1 MYILYLQYMARC
13 LLRFN
18 INVGIKLL
26 NQTRSLTTI
35 NTWEELTRAWSINTI
50 LELLFGGPEIF
61 TMVETYLVSLCWI
74 SYCKCHGMVI
84 YFHHNPGF
92 QKENVQSVP
101 IKIPSIRLFGKHF
114 PSSNHPVC
122 KHCVVCA
129 YGINN
134 AGKCK
139 KQKHQTS
146 VKNVMFLSAKTVLIS
161 YLYSEPKRK

>member
-1 MYILYLQYMARC
+1 MPWYGYL
-13 LLRFN
+13 L
-18 INVGIKLL
+18 
-26 NQTRSLTTI
+26 
-35 NTWEELTRAWSINTI
+35 
-50 LELLFGGPEIF
+50 
-61 TMVETYLVSLCWI
+61 
-74 SYCKCHGMVI
+74 
-84 YFHHNPGF
+84 HHNPGF

-101 IKIPSIRLFGKHF
+101 IKIPSIRLSGKHF

-134 AGKCK
+134 AGKYK

>member
-1 MYILYLQYMARC
+1 MNLYLSNQVTFLQYIGRIKVMYILYLQYMARC

-35 NTWEELTRAWSINTI
+35 NTWEELTRAWSINAI

-101 IKIPSIRLFGKHF
+101 IKIPSIRLCLENIF
-114 PSSNHPVC
+114 
-122 KHCVVCA
+122 
-129 YGINN
+129 
-134 AGKCK
+134 
-139 KQKHQTS
+139 HQVITQFA
-146 VKNVMFLSAKTVLIS
+146 NIVL
-161 YLYSEPKRK
+161 YVHME